1 MCVDTTSS
9 SESNSSVACT
19 HRSRCLASRA
29 HEAYTRVHRKDYPPM
44 GPTSALAAPS
54 VPAWQELGCTLWIAR
69 ESRPLRKYNQ
79 SSGQL
84 APLVQPEGKTSE
96 VLCGSRE
103 TAKKIRL
110 TTLPASGHWERPI
123 DVLLYPVSETPRPA
137 PCIDNKRKSSR
148 NDLMCVVPSESRRG
162 NLCESVARVTTLN
175 KKSRRSRST
184 SPSASLSRLIVSE
197 NSPQLRY
204 SSCATTK
211 AISALKLEAIV
222 QNGAIPVPV
231 AIPPGPVTASSPPA
245 ISLPVLPPESD
256 CQKRQAC

>member
-79 SSGQL
+79 ASGQL

-162 NLCESVARVTTLN
+162 NYVRVSQQSRESRIQ
-175 KKSRRSRST
+175 KIRSRRT
-184 SPSASLSRLIVSE
+184 SPSASLLSERYQTMQGPPPLVPRRGYVRLWVGLCFGLCVWSLSQVLHLLVRT
-197 NSPQLRY
+197 SPLGG
-204 SSCATTK
+204 SH
-211 AISALKLEAIV
+211 L
-222 QNGAIPVPV
+222 GA
-231 AIPPGPVTASSPPA
+231 
-245 ISLPVLPPESD
+245 
-256 CQKRQAC
+256 